1 MVEKSQ
7 ATVVIMWISVDQRKG
22 WHTNQLLCWL
32 EVNLATKVDNA
43 IKQLECLRQIEE
55 TVHMIGLMNFKK
67 PPLISMKE
75 TLSREIIFS

>member
-1 MVEKSQ
+1 
-7 ATVVIMWISVDQRKG
+7 
-22 WHTNQLLCWL
+22 
-32 EVNLATKVDNA
+32 LATKVDNA